1 MGPSGDAGLGKDFTT
16 MWQWAREKWLPIQP
30 LTPFLAS
37 GLTLGAGFCTVR
49 PLRILLLTLALV
61 LFLEVAADFAR
72 TLLDRQS
79 GYASY
84 QGPPKTVPVTP
95 AQIALAA
102 ALALMYFFMIFAGL
116 AMFFLPSGLGLVLI
130 ILGVLVL
137 SSLAAWRNVRL
148 WWREGADYEQALKEE
163 SKMSRKLRIPPVR

>member
-1 MGPSGDAGLGKDFTT
+1 MSGDFTT
-16 MWQWAREKWLPIQP
+16 LWQWTREKWLPLRP

-49 PLRILLLTLALV
+49 PLRIFLLCLALG

-72 TLLDRQS
+72 TLLDRET

-84 QGPPKTVPVTP
+84 QGPPQTIPVTP
-95 AQIALAA
+95 AQLALAG
-102 ALALMYFFMIFAGL
+102 ALALVYFFMIFAGL

-130 ILGVLVL
+130 VLGVLAL

-163 SKMSRKLRIPPVR
+163 SNMSHKLRIPPVR